1 MPWENQP
8 DDLPTRAELARDL
21 LLYVMKD
28 YADEV
33 CASWLVNQEFYL
45 WEAAHLGRFPT
56 QRMRPGH
63 VSVSASDWLIWPR
76 WQRVGGCVQTL
87 SGVKGTRKFFSRK
100 KRFVLS
106 TWLGGKLNAR
116 SGDGYFKI
124 SFFPT
129 TASL

>member
-45 WEAAHLGRFPT
+45 WEAAHLGRFPHAKDET
-56 QRMRPGH
+56 G
-63 VSVSASDWLIWPR
+63 A
-76 WQRVGGCVQTL
+76 RVGLCKRLADLATL
-87 SGVKGTRKFFSRK
+87 AEGWWVRPDSVGREGHQEVFLTEEAFRPFYVAWRK
-100 KRFVLS
+100 
-106 TWLGGKLNAR
+106 AQR
-116 SGDGYFKI
+116 SER
-124 SFFPT
+124 
-129 TASL
+129 